1 MELKELLNKNLTGWS
16 LTEAISI
23 IYSDE
28 DGDIDRKSEEFFK
41 IVDEAYAE
49 ELSKKPRAKMEKVL
63 IMTDGLNVLK
73 LASQSIVQ
81 FVSDQDMRTR
91 IKSDALGKL
100 SKIEI
105 NVLGLGL

>member
-41 IVDEAYAE
+41 IVDGAYAE
-49 ELSKKPRAKMEKVL
+49 ELKTPGAKMEKVL

-81 FVSDQDMRTR
+81 FVSDQDMSTR
-91 IKSDALGKL
+91 VKEGALKKL
-100 SKIEI
+100 SKIEK
-105 NVLGLGL
+105 NVLGL